1 MVRILEAPGRIPVIL
16 VLLAHGWGALSLLAF
31 GLRADGWVLHP
42 VAVLYMAGIVLFGA
56 AWLFRGP
63 PATERPLRLVLP
75 PMLTLSLLH
84 AWTATADLGGA
95 RYAPYDP
102 SEPRDLLILL
112 HVGIAA
118 LITGMAALYRWP
130 ELLRAGV
137 LAQGIVLLLDPGLWA
152 ALVHGGWPVWSAFP
166 SLILLPVLYGL
177 GAAALGV
184 SFPRRAGIGMGA
196 GLAFG
201 LVSLGWA
208 AGRGALVFR
217 EPFEAALWGGLALAG
232 WALIAPMPA
241 LAALAVLPRDA
252 EEPPRF
258 PWEAYA
264 LFLWFPTAI
273 AADLLTPGGDGLPA
287 AGSVQPWVDPDQ
299 VVPDAWWPTIYW
311 AGALLTWIHRLAP
324 LILLPSFIEG
334 FRWIRT
340 RRWRALWPVSPAGA
354 AVLGGVALIGTAL
367 WPPAIGDPD
376 DPLLFFSPLWVLM
389 WMLFGLLGWVLAAR
403 GLEHAHGPWSRW
415 FWRSAFLLFAGLWLG
430 PVVWMIGALS
440 GWGRGLTPGPSTIFA
455 HRTAGAL
462 LLLYGVAGA
471 AGLTAGFR
479 AVWEWILQESPGRG
493 KAFLRAGIA
502 PALPLLLLGAFVGW
516 MTTLP
521 VLRTVPPAGAR
532 EVPPDIVIVVEL
544 GPPRG
549 GRIRELLFGS
559 GGGGG
564 ISVRYADTGET
575 IPGIT
580 RWQDMELS
588 FDPEFP
594 LRPQAPVEVR
604 IFRWGERPYRFR
616 FTTGGSGSSPVPSL
630 HDPLAFPR

>member
-1 MVRILEAPGRIPVIL
+1 
-16 VLLAHGWGALSLLAF
+16 
-31 GLRADGWVLHP
+31 
-42 VAVLYMAGIVLFGA
+42 
-56 AWLFRGP
+56 
-63 PATERPLRLVLP
+63 
-75 PMLTLSLLH
+75 
-84 AWTATADLGGA
+84 
-95 RYAPYDP
+95 
-102 SEPRDLLILL
+102 
-112 HVGIAA
+112 
-118 LITGMAALYRWP
+118 
-130 ELLRAGV
+130 
-137 LAQGIVLLLDPGLWA
+137 
-152 ALVHGGWPVWSAFP
+152 
-166 SLILLPVLYGL
+166 VLYGL
-177 GAAALGV
+177 GAAALSV
-184 SFPRRAGIGMGA
+184 SFPRRAGIGIGA

-324 LILLPSFIEG
+324 LTLLPSFIEG

-354 AVLGGVALIGTAL
+354 AVLGGAALIGTAL

-430 PVVWMIGALS
+430 LVVWMIGALS